1 MRHRYSSPPKWPA
14 PPTPEWVLPPQ
25 AWIPDSCSKPVAE
38 GRKRQPFVP
47 SRPLC
52 SLDHSPFAKLT
63 VAKPVDR
70 YDYVVDAC
78 RGERVLDLGAYDE
91 TEVHRHGSSVY
102 RWLHADI
109 TAVAEEVLG
118 VDAAEA
124 LRSAGEIETKLGT
137 KIVYGLVEDL
147 DDIIA
152 NFRPTV
158 IVAGEL
164 IEHTQDTLGWLS
176 RVAARSP
183 GVRFLATT
191 PNTTSIIN
199 MMLAFFNRELAH
211 PDHTQVYSYRTLWTL
226 AGRVPMT
233 PYQIFPYYYNRH
245 LLYAR
250 VPKWCGPLVTLLD
263 KVLLRPVQRLFP
275 LTSTGLILDG
285 RMGKGSET

>member
-1 MRHRYSSPPKWPA
+1 M
-14 PPTPEWVLPPQ
+14 
-25 AWIPDSCSKPVAE
+25 
-38 GRKRQPFVP
+38 
-47 SRPLC
+47 
-52 SLDHSPFAKLT
+52 
-63 VAKPVDR
+63 
-70 YDYVVDAC
+70 
-78 RGERVLDLGAYDE
+78 
-91 TEVHRHGSSVY
+91 HRHESSVY
-102 RWLHADI
+102 RSLHADI
-109 TAVAEEVLG
+109 TAVADEVLG
-118 VDAAEA
+118 VDSAEA
-124 LRSAGEIETKLGT
+124 LRSAGEIVTTLGT
-137 KIVYGLVEDL
+137 KIMYGLVEDL

-164 IEHTQDTLGWLS
+164 IEHTQDTLGWLN
-176 RVAARSP
+176 RVAAHSP

-199 MMLAFFNRELAH
+199 MILAFFNRELAH

-263 KVLLRPVQRLFP
+263 RIPLRPVQRLFP

-285 RMGKGSET
+285 RMGKGLES

>member
-1 MRHRYSSPPKWPA
+1 MSPES
-14 PPTPEWVLPPQ
+14 PEREL
-25 AWIPDSCSKPVAE
+25 
-38 GRKRQPFVP
+38 FVP

-52 SLDHSPFAKLT
+52 SLDHSPFARLA

-70 YDYVVDAC
+70 YDYVAQAC

-91 TEVHRHGSSVY
+91 TEVYRHGSSSY

-109 TAVAEEVLG
+109 AAVADEVLG

-124 LRSAGEIETKLGT
+124 LRSSGEVETTEGT

-147 DDIIA
+147 HDIIA

-176 RVAARSP
+176 RVAALSP

-191 PNTTSIIN
+191 PNTTGVIN
-199 MMLAFFNRELAH
+199 LMLAFLSRELAH

-233 PYQIFPYYYNRH
+233 NYRIVPYFYNRH
-245 LLYAR
+245 LFFER
-250 VPKWCGPLVTLLD
+250 VPKWCAPLVTLLD
-263 KVLLRPVQRLFP
+263 KVLLLPVQRLFP

-285 RMGKGSET
+285 TMGKGPES